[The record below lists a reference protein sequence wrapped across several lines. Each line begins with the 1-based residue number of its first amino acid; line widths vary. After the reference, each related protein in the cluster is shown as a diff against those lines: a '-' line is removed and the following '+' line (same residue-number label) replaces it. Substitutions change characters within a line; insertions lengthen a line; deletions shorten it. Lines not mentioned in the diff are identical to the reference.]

1 METAPMIPNLNPN
14 DLVIFYF
21 VAKEKSLSSAA
32 EKVYLSQPAVTYHI
46 QALEEYTGVKLLELK
61 KRQIILTPHGE
72 ALFKYA
78 EEVYRQLTNAEM
90 FIKSIRESSLR
101 AGIASMYNSTIGPVI
116 KRMYEERPEVKLT
129 VKSGDANEM
138 VQGVLDAQLDL
149 AIVPQFEYDKS
160 KLDSIVVSPPQQIVC
175 FASHNQFIQKEPL
188 SWKDL
193 CNYPLVSGP
202 EGSIIRKLISD
213 KIKDQGLEMQQFV
226 TEVNSVEWCKTLVED
241 GKGIS
246 FTIIGDIEKQ
256 ISQRRLKIVQMEENL
271 YLTAE
276 IIMRPGTFV
285 NPAINEFISLVKQ
298 AFGYKETEKTLPKN

>member
-1 METAPMIPNLNPN
+1 MMPNLNPN

-32 EKVYLSQPAVTYHI
+32 ERVYLTQPAVTYHI
-46 QALEEYTGVKLLELK
+46 QTLEKYTKVKLIEFK

-78 EEVYRQLTNAEM
+78 EEIYRHLTNAEM

-101 AGIASMYNSTIGPVI
+101 TGIASMYISIIGPVI
-116 KRMYEERPEVKLT
+116 KWMYEEHPEVQLT
-129 VKSGDANEM
+129 VKSGDAHEM
-138 VQGVLDAQLDL
+138 VQGILEAQLDL
-149 AIVPQFEYDKS
+149 AIIPQFDYDKG
-160 KLDSIVVSPPQQIVC
+160 KLNSIVVSPPQQIVC
-175 FASHNQFIQKEPL
+175 FASYNQFIQKEPL
-188 SWKDL
+188 SWKEL

-202 EGSIIRKLISD
+202 EGSIIRGLISE
-213 KIKDQGLEMQQFV
+213 KIKEQGLEMRQFV
-226 TEVNSVEWCKTLVED
+226 TEVNSIEWCKTLVED

-256 ISQRRLKIVQMEENL
+256 ITQRRLKIVKLEENL

-276 IIMRPGTFV
+276 VIMRSGTFV
-285 NPAINEFISLVKQ
+285 NPAIKEFMAMVKQ
-298 AFGYKETEKTLPKN
+298 AFGYRHDETSDHDER